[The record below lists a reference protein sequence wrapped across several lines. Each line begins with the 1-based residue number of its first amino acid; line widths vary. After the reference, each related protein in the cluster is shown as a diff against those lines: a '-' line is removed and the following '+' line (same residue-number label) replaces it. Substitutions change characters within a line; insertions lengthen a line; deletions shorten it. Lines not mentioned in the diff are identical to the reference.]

1 MSQHEYAL
9 HLEELRDLNEEL
21 QLQIEELKLRL
32 SQYKL
37 RLSQYEDVEQ
47 SESSTRSDANV
58 SEWSEWP
65 YCWFV
70 NGWSRTAQRFHSFHA
85 TLQGGSLARRN
96 LRVQRSYKQQNGLHD
111 AELTLL

>member
-1 MSQHEYAL
+1 MSQHKYAL

-32 SQYKL
+32 SQY
-37 RLSQYEDVEQ
+37 ENVEQ
-47 SESSTRSDANV
+47 GGSSTRSDADV
-58 SEWSEWP
+58 SEWTEWP

-70 NGWSRTAQRFHSFHA
+70 NGWNRTAQRFHSFHA
-85 TLQGGSLARRN
+85 TLQGENLARRN
-96 LRVQRSYKQQNGLHD
+96 VRAQRCYEQQNGLHD